1 MRGFR
6 SGIAVAAA
14 LASLMSGAALVAAPA
29 GAAKKDPC
37 VAADTANVEPTLV
50 APEWYIPGETELCK
64 KTKEDGSI
72 TIFTAYW
79 VFYEPCFGCDRWR
92 TTPDNAD
99 YSANDCQSS
108 YTTCG
113 NKIIGDATWFYNTC
127 TARGLS
133 ASQVATNIRYWADRA
148 RANGT
153 DWRVYTFTETGGYP
167 YSCAFSVVQL
177 P

>member
-1 MRGFR
+1 MTHSR
-6 SGIAVAAA
+6 A
-14 LASLMSGAALVAAPA
+14 LVLLLLVAAFGLALAVPPV
-29 GAAKKDPC
+29 GSAKEKPTC
-37 VAADTANVEPTLV
+37 VAADSENLEPTATAPDWYV
-50 APEWYIPGETELCK
+50 AGVTPLCK
-64 KTKEDGSI
+64 KQKEEGGI

-113 NKIIGDATWFYNTC
+113 LKIIGDADWFYQSC
-127 TARGLS
+127 TGRGLS

-153 DWRVYTFTETGGYP
+153 DWRVYTRTETGGYP
-167 YSCAFSVVQL
+167 YTCQFSVVQL